1 MTIEEQIRQRRMEIQ
16 TAVSDN
22 ILKSFE
28 SEGLHVNSLIKSEE
42 NEFEKAKHQDGD
54 MHPNGKWVWVSSANG
69 GKGDWRTKGGRTH
82 TKHSAAGGNA
92 EVKTDNTQST
102 NSKSTAEKTA
112 PRSLDEYAAE
122 VSTDKL
128 EQVVSSKNA
137 SKELRDAAEKEL
149 KKRNGENQ
157 QVEKQKLKE
166 QSTESEK
173 HSNMTIY
180 GRSLNFNFLHSLKN
194 ENKFS
199 LNVLK
204 EMGYKTQNDRQYDI
218 NSTWLSDD
226 SKSLLISFK
235 NKYGKNEDVEIPFDS
250 KSPTLNQLYK
260 EYSEKVAKIL
270 DKNVPETLD
279 KKELNEAIGIEMSN
293 FWDNNNTHNDSQEW
307 RENAW
312 QIYSKYNKNNPM
324 SIETFDRKYASAYQ
338 GASQGLKMEYYFNA
352 RAKGGDAEEAEEYAN
367 EQFNAFLRH
376 LDDPIM
382 KRYNFTPTPFK

>member
-1 MTIEEQIRQRRMEIQ
+1 MLKELQRHREMVRERIE
-16 TAVSDN
+16 
-22 ILKSFE
+22 KSFE
-28 SEGLHVNSLIKSEE
+28 SDFNIIKAEETEEQASVTDLIKAGVLEYDDSI
-42 NEFEKAKHQDGD
+42 EKAVYADTYQNRKLGRVGQEYHR
-54 MHPNGKWVWVSSANG
+54 
-69 GKGDWRTKGGRTH
+69 GKGK
-82 TKHSAAGGNA
+82 KV
-92 EVKTDNTQST
+92 E
-102 NSKSTAEKTA
+102 EKTGKKSVNENDKT
-112 PRSLDEYAAE
+112 PEKKQKTEKKNSVKAAAKE
-122 VSTDKL
+122 FDKIV
-128 EQVVSSKNA
+128 EPTNDWD
-137 SKELRDAAEKEL
+137 DAAEKEL

-166 QSTESEK
+166 QSTESET

-180 GRSLNFNFLHSLKN
+180 GRQLNFNFIDSLKN
-194 ENKFS
+194 KKKFS

-218 NSTWLSDD
+218 NATWLSNDG
-226 SKSLLISFK
+226 KSLLISFD

-279 KKELNEAIGIEMSN
+279 KKELAEAIDIEMYN
-293 FWDNNNTHNDSQEW
+293 FWDNNNTHNDSQKW
-307 RENAW
+307 REQAW
-312 QIYSKYNKNNPM
+312 QIYNKYNKNNPM

-352 RAKGGDAEEAEEYAN
+352 RAKGGSAEKAEEYAN

-376 LDDPIM
+376 L
-382 KRYNFTPTPFK
+382 R